1 MGAASDQPRN
11 SEEVSVYTIC
21 VLYEVNTQH
30 IQFQSLATRIN
41 NLTAAVETASA
52 YVDHALT
59 PGGFSPLRAIFLG
72 PEYLFSRAIAA
83 ALPSQTSSGF
93 RKIQFGVERSGEQ
106 AWGERRQMGEEETV
120 KLRVKFASLSAAF
133 TNALLIPGSV
143 AWRKLIANQQAQVKY
158 QNRIRATDKINMLM
172 TQGQVFTPKT
182 KVFPESFESE
192 STRYVHSPVDKFN
205 SLKTATYVAKN
216 TAHCCFNGATI
227 FKYNKIGDFH
237 EVQDGPNTVHV
248 PAGEAGRF
256 VIPSVPSLSVGIAI
270 CYDQSLSAQ
279 IDQGAGRLWMGGL
292 QYTQAAVDLH
302 VVLSASIEPNLQ
314 NAHLKPGGYL
324 LSCSS
329 HQAYNRVIRQGT
341 GDLKPIH
348 GMEVGGSKLEFF
360 LLNTPNAA
368 GTFSLRVF
376 GSSNDDSLRL
386 DYRIRAKST
395 GVEVMSGKLGSAGV
409 VDVPNLAI
417 ENAEI
422 NFPGQERGWAAVKA
436 GNHYMLSSGRYSFQ
450 CD

>member
-1 MGAASDQPRN
+1 LH
-11 SEEVSVYTIC
+11 TIC

-41 NLTAAVETASA
+41 NLTAAVEAASA
-52 YVDHALT
+52 YVDRALT
-59 PGGFSPLRAIFLG
+59 PGGFSPLRAIFLA

-93 RKIQFGVERSGEQ
+93 RKIRFGVERRGEQ
-106 AWGERRQMGEEETV
+106 KWGERRQMGEEETV
-120 KLRVKFASLSAAF
+120 KLRVRFASLSTAF

-143 AWRKLIANQQAQVKY
+143 AWRKLIASQQAQVKY
-158 QNRIRATDKINMLM
+158 QNRIKATTNINALE
-172 TQGQVFTPKT
+172 TKGQIFTRYT
-182 KVFPESFESE
+182 KVFPESAESE
-192 STRYVHSPVDKFN
+192 LRYVHSPLDKFN
-205 SLKTATYVAKN
+205 YLETATYAAKN

-237 EVQDGPNTVHV
+237 EVQDGPDTVHI
-248 PAGEAGRF
+248 PAVEAGRF
-256 VIPSVPSLSVGIAI
+256 AIPSVPSLSFGIAI

-279 IDQGAGRLWMGGL
+279 FDQEDGRLWSGNL

-302 VVLSASIEPNLQ
+302 VLLSACIEPHLQ
-314 NAHLKPGGYL
+314 NSHLKPGGYL
-324 LSCSS
+324 LSCLSRP
-329 HQAYNRVIRQGT
+329 AFNRVIRQGT
-341 GDLKPIH
+341 GDLKPMH
-348 GMEVGGSKLEFF
+348 GMEVGGSKMEFF
-360 LLNTPNAA
+360 LLKTPNPP

-376 GSSNDDSLRL
+376 GSSPDDSLRL

-395 GVEVMSGKLGSAGV
+395 GVEVMSGKLGSLGV
-409 VDVPNLAI
+409 VDVPNLGI
-417 ENAEI
+417 ENSEI
-422 NFPGQERGWAAVKA
+422 NFPGQERGWTGVKA